1 MTTLIIV
8 CQVIVAIA
16 ALLCVVRLVLGPS
29 LADRAVAVDALL
41 VTIGIEI
48 VLSAARIDVERNLV
62 FFLVAGLVAFIGTT
76 SVGRFIERRGSR

>member
-29 LADRAVAVDALL
+29 LADRAVAVDTLL